1 MAYNDK
7 KILQVLLEELKE
19 VPERCEGYREDVGH
33 LLGDVLNFEREHAI
47 SKTNVVKKIAD
58 QVNTVGMG
66 LHKSNSASPVDTE
79 SGQ

>member
-19 VPERCEGYREDVGH
+19 VPQRCDGYREDVAH
-33 LLGDVLNFEREHAI
+33 LLADVLNFEREHAI

-58 QVNTVGMG
+58 QVNTVGMD
-66 LHKSNSASPVDTE
+66 LHRSRSRGSAGSE
-79 SGQ
+79 GGQ